1 MRRLSALAVMC
12 LLSGCAMPGGG
23 GGEIGRKYVVFFTR
37 GSAEIDAPGRA
48 VVSAAA
54 AVASRHPGANLVV
67 AGYAAAHGNLSVDE
81 NISASRADAVAAAL
95 RADGV
100 AAARITEHARS
111 PANEDPAVAARRVEV
126 GFVGQP

>member
-1 MRRLSALAVMC
+1 MRRLSTLAVIC

-48 VVSAAA
+48 VISEAA
-54 AVASRHPGANLVV
+54 AVAMRHPGTSLVV

-81 NISASRADAVAAAL
+81 TISASRADAVAAAL

-100 AAARITEHARS
+100 SAARITEHARA
-111 PANEDPAVAARRVEV
+111 PANENPAVAARRVEI
-126 GFVGQP
+126 GFNGS

>member
-1 MRRLSALAVMC
+1 MRRLSALVVMC
-12 LLSGCAMPGGG
+12 LLSGCAMPGGAG
-23 GGEIGRKYVVFFTR
+23 SEIGRKYVVFFTR

-48 VVSAAA
+48 VASEAA
-54 AVASRHPGANLVV
+54 AVASRHPGASLVV

-100 AAARITEHARS
+100 SAARITEHARA
-111 PANEDPAVAARRVEV
+111 PANEDPAVAARRVEI
-126 GFVGQP
+126 GFVGQS